1 MVRGIVNTL
10 YLTLNYEYAEI
21 YYMKKDQKKNIWEQ
35 KRNYNSLIKS
45 THNYLLFS
53 IRMSKQSRILDEDVT
68 DNSLS
73 ITFWFCI
80 DKCIYLALKIL

>member
-1 MVRGIVNTL
+1 MNTL

-45 THNYLLFS
+45 ELIITYFS
-53 IRMSKQSRILDEDVT
+53 RSEWANNQE
-68 DNSLS
+68 
-73 ITFWFCI
+73 
-80 DKCIYLALKIL
+80 Y